1 MPTTLRL
8 LMMPLFV
15 LCTSLCQA
23 ETQLHVVTDIYT
35 QFPDTQQESDA
46 SKAKELLGKLP
57 ALLAEDRVSESIQ
70 LATDVLVID
79 SNNATARRLLGY
91 RLVTSPSGTKTL
103 GNGHWC
109 GGYAALM
116 LERGNLWHQNY
127 GWVKA
132 DDLSRWEAGKRP
144 WGKKWITEEED
155 AERHATIKRGWTVR
169 TDHFH
174 VTNNE
179 SRAAAVQLATELE
192 TLHQIW
198 RQLFGEFDVSTRE
211 LQARLDG
218 KQPTGYRRKPFRVIY
233 HATRDQYNAAL
244 RRRQPQ
250 IDMTL
255 GIYFDREQESHFFAG
270 EDQDP
275 GTIYHEAVHQFF
287 FESKKADKQ
296 FARLAN
302 AWATEGVA
310 CYFES
315 AGGSGQRALFDTNLK
330 TASSPRAP
338 SIQSLARAARTEQI
352 HFTLGDADAG
362 RLPAAQHRL
371 LVDNYYVPLREL
383 CSLGMLDLQRRKDL
397 PQVYS
402 QSAGLATFFMEYD
415 NGKYRAA
422 FRELLAAIYAGRD
435 EPNTLERT
443 TGVSFE
449 TLDRGYREFL
459 VALAS
464 RPESSE

>member
-1 MPTTLRL
+1 ML
-8 LMMPLFV
+8 LLTA
-15 LCTSLCQA
+15 LACHDACA
-23 ETQLHVVTDIYT
+23 ETQLYVATDIYT
-35 QFPDTQQESDA
+35 QFPVKQQESNA
-46 SKAKELLGKLP
+46 SKAEELLGRLP
-57 ALLAEDRVSESIQ
+57 ALLAGEKVPEAIQ
-70 LATDVLVID
+70 LATNVLVID
-79 SNNATARRLLGY
+79 PDNTTARRLLGY
-91 RLVTSPSGTKTL
+91 QRVTPRSAAD
-103 GNGHWC
+103 HWC
-109 GGYAALM
+109 GGYATLM
-116 LERGNLWHQNY
+116 LERGNVWHQQF
-127 GWVKA
+127 GWIKA
-132 DDLSRWEAGKRP
+132 EDISRWESGERP
-144 WGKKWITEEED
+144 WGKKWITKEED

-174 VTNNE
+174 VTTNE
-179 SRAAAVQLATELE
+179 SRAAAVRLATELE

-211 LQARLDG
+211 LQTRLDG

-255 GIYFDREQESHFFAG
+255 GIYFDRERESHFFAG

-315 AGGSGQRALFDTNLK
+315 MLRSEA
-330 TASSPRAP
+330 SPRAP
-338 SIQSLARAARTEQI
+338 SIQSLARAV
-352 HFTLGDADAG
+352 HSHDVTLGSPDAG

-371 LVDNYYVPLREL
+371 LVDNYYVPLREI

-443 TGVSFE
+443 TGTSFE
-449 TLDRGYREFL
+449 TLDQEYRKFL
-459 VALAS
+459 
-464 RPESSE
+464 ESL